1 MSAFDQTVILWIRI
15 ALLGAIVIL
24 GFGVMP
30 GLLATISRN
39 ADAEAAI
46 TAMWS
51 IVRPADSLRNW
62 FAALCCT
69 ARRRVGQPIWPL

>member
-1 MSAFDQTVILWIRI
+1 MSAFDQTVVLWIRI

-39 ADAEAAI
+39 VDAEAAI

-62 FAALCCT
+62 FAALCCV
-69 ARRRVGQPIWPL
+69 ARRRSVN